1 MLQTFIITILI
12 ISGCIIIM
20 SIGYFLNGKTMK
32 GSCGQSEDNPCECSL
47 ADKIKCSLKEI

>member
-20 SIGYFLNGKTMK
+20 SIGYFFNGKAMK
-32 GSCGQSEDNPCECSL
+32 GSCGQSENNPCECSL
-47 ADKIKCSLKEI
+47 ADKIKCSLK